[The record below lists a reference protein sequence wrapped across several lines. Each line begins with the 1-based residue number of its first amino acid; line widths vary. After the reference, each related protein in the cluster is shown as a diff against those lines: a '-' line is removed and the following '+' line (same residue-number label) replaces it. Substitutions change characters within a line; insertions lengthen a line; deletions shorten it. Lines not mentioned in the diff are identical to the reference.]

1 MLCPYSFRAA
11 QTREEGS
18 FVKRTLMAA
27 HPTDNCEWM
36 FKSTKL
42 VLAANLPT
50 SAVLGLDY
58 ASTFAVAVGYTM

>member
-1 MLCPYSFRAA
+1 
-11 QTREEGS
+11 
-18 FVKRTLMAA
+18 MAA